1 MREDS
6 KLEVCRGNGVKW
18 YSKHK
23 LLPAEAN
30 VSNLYVYHFCA
41 DQICVCVSAQL
52 RQAS

>member
-6 KLEVCRGNGVKW
+6 KSEVCRGNAVKL

-30 VSNLYVYHFCA
+30 ITNLYVYVRA
-41 DQICVCVSAQL
+41 DQICMCVSAQL

>member
-6 KLEVCRGNGVKW
+6 KLEVCRGNAVKL

-30 VSNLYVYHFCA
+30 ITNFMCMYVLIKSVCA
-41 DQICVCVSAQL
+41 FLLS
-52 RQAS
+52 

>member
-6 KLEVCRGNGVKW
+6 KLEVCRGNAVKW

-30 VSNLYVYHFCA
+30 ITNLYVY
-41 DQICVCVSAQL
+41 VREKESEK
-52 RQAS
+52 